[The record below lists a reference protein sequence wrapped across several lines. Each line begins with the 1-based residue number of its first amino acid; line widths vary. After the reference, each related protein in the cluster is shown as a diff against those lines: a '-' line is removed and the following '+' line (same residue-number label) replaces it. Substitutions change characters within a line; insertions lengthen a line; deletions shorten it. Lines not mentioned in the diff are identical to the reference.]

1 MATIEVRSE
10 FKTREGIYK
19 NIRTSQYCR
28 PSRQPLAGK
37 ELQPVR
43 LSFVSCKDQG
53 GRLQEW
59 IVFNAGKELYVYR
72 FEGVGKPPDLRRH
85 VDKKLYR
92 LPCVPL
98 CHDFNIMTRSVS
110 SLDLIVG
117 FSTGQIH
124 YINPIQ
130 KSTSPIFN
138 ENFEIEES
146 PVTCIKWV
154 PGTENQ
160 FVSSHRSGH
169 LYVWTTE
176 NVNKSVAPQMYIQH
190 NEIQD
195 TVIFTP
201 KPRHRSPL
209 IFKWKVGYGAISS
222 FAFSPDSTHLA
233 IVNQDGFLRVYDFKN
248 QTFHGRMR
256 SYYGSLLCVC
266 WSPDGEYVATGGEDD
281 QISVWSFRHQ
291 CVVVRGEGHKSY
303 VNAIAFDPFTSVIPD
318 KPPTRGEDDTNL
330 QCSSDPIPPQ
340 AIKSHGS
347 PTADGMAS
355 HCSIAYRLGSVGQ
368 DGMIC
373 LWDLSDDVLRLRRLH
388 SRGRSRLSK
397 LIHSGSQPSSPVAQ
411 RKCDEGTDQEAG
423 QTQGGGTIPEA
434 TEKIVGNGVADLGR
448 ASPKSDGV
456 DEGVVATD
464 TNMEASRKPPASAE
478 RSTPSRSNNP
488 QSNPESGRSEG
499 TAEEDEEE
507 IGQAAQD
514 QRAAQQC
521 HEVGTFETC
530 KSDDVAP
537 KMHEVNVIEPLVAK
551 YVSQERLTE
560 LIFLD
565 DCIITCSQEG
575 FVDTWARPDTPL
587 PKQYTNTT
595 VAGTESTTPPRNPP
609 GLNSPR
615 PGEEDE
621 SLKQTTV

>member
-1 MATIEVRSE
+1 
-10 FKTREGIYK
+10 
-19 NIRTSQYCR
+19 
-28 PSRQPLAGK
+28 
-37 ELQPVR
+37 
-43 LSFVSCKDQG
+43 
-53 GRLQEW
+53 
-59 IVFNAGKELYVYR
+59 
-72 FEGVGKPPDLRRH
+72 
-85 VDKKLYR
+85 
-92 LPCVPL
+92 
-98 CHDFNIMTRSVS
+98 
-110 SLDLIVG
+110 
-117 FSTGQIH
+117 
-124 YINPIQ
+124 
-130 KSTSPIFN
+130 
-138 ENFEIEES
+138 
-146 PVTCIKWV
+146 
-154 PGTENQ
+154 
-160 FVSSHRSGH
+160 
-169 LYVWTTE
+169 
-176 NVNKSVAPQMYIQH
+176 MYIQH

-423 QTQGGGTIPEA
+423 QTQGGGHYPR
-434 TEKIVGNGVADLGR
+434 GN
-448 ASPKSDGV
+448 
-456 DEGVVATD
+456 
-464 TNMEASRKPPASAE
+464 RKDCGA
-478 RSTPSRSNNP
+478 
-488 QSNPESGRSEG
+488 GRSEG
-499 TAEEDEEE
+499 TAEEEKKRSDRLHKIKERLNSVMRYAVN
-507 IGQAAQD
+507 GNHGYSNYH
-514 QRAAQQC
+514 R
-521 HEVGTFETC
+521 EVGTFETC

-575 FVDTWARPDTPL
+575 FVDTWARDRTRPC
-587 PKQYTNTT
+587 QSNTQHDCGRDGEYHPT
-595 VAGTESTTPPRNPP
+595 AQPSRGGVVTKVTCIYVGPCPRKGT
-609 GLNSPR
+609 
-615 PGEEDE
+615 
-621 SLKQTTV
+621 